1 MAMTVAAQ
9 EALSKHPSLRLAGR
23 ARFFHLFL
31 SYNRNINTPPRKRQ
45 FLPRGRKK
53 RSAPNYFFKIFL
65 KIAWMRA
72 ITPLYFPFHRE
83 ASRKQNRTKS
93 ERSCYPVVP
102 FHPRGQPPMTETA
115 DFRKAASD
123 TVYFGKYY
131 LSHYFTRPSPPFH
144 RQLDA
149 LWRSRVMH
157 GHDPLSQ
164 RAEML
169 SEKGARS
176 AVAAPRGH
184 AKSTVM
190 SLKNVLHAALYGYK
204 QYILL
209 ISDTETQAVSFLDA
223 IKYELE
229 TNERILAD
237 FGEQVGKTWKT
248 GSIVLKN
255 GCRIDAVGS
264 GQKLRGRRNYQ
275 RRPDL
280 ILCDDIENDEGVR
293 TTEQRQKTAD
303 WFWKAVCKSGDSYTD
318 LLVIGTILHH
328 DSLLA
333 NLLKNP
339 GFQSRKY
346 QAVLS
351 EASSLLWGDWE
362 RLFTDLTDPER
373 EKTAHAFFYKH
384 RKEMLA
390 GAKVLWPEKLSYYDL
405 RLMRLTE
412 GEAAFNSEMQ
422 NQPIDP
428 SACLFSSQW
437 FRYYQPHEINF
448 RRGSFRFYGYC
459 DPSLGRT
466 ASSDYSAIITLAVDS
481 DTGLSYV
488 WDADI
493 QRRHPDRIISDILDK
508 ERLLRRET
516 GRGYTV
522 FGAETNQFQW
532 FLKEQLARESARQ
545 GLYLPIQGVRSTE
558 DKTMRVE
565 SLQPDVKNGYIRF
578 RADQTLLLQQLSQ
591 FPLGAH
597 DDGPDALEGARTL
610 ARRQTRA
617 VNLSGLH
624 I

>member
-1 MAMTVAAQ
+1 MKDTAQFRAA
-9 EALSKHPSLRLAGR
+9 ALDPA
-23 ARFFHLFL
+23 
-31 SYNRNINTPPRKRQ
+31 
-45 FLPRGRKK
+45 
-53 RSAPNYFFKIFL
+53 
-65 KIAWMRA
+65 
-72 ITPLYFPFHRE
+72 E
-83 ASRKQNRTKS
+83 
-93 ERSCYPVVP
+93 
-102 FHPRGQPPMTETA
+102 
-115 DFRKAASD
+115 
-123 TVYFGKYY
+123 FGKYY

-144 RQLDA
+144 RQLSG
-149 LWRSRVMH
+149 LWRRRVMKNR
-157 GHDPLSQ
+157 DPVSDC
-164 RAEML
+164 AAML
-169 SEKGARS
+169 ADKGTRS

-190 SLKNVLHAALYGYK
+190 SLQNVLHAALYGYK
-204 QYILL
+204 RYILL
-209 ISDTETQAVSFLDA
+209 ISDTEAQAVSFLDA
-223 IKYELE
+223 IKNELE

-237 FGEQVGKTWKT
+237 FGEQPGKTWKT
-248 GSIVLKN
+248 SSILLSN

-264 GQKLRGRRNYQ
+264 GQKLRGRRNYE

-293 TTEQRQKTAD
+293 TAEQRQKTAD

-318 LLVIGTILHH
+318 ILVIGTILHH

-333 NLLKNP
+333 NLLENP

-351 EASSLLWGDWE
+351 DAPSPLWGDWE
-362 RLFTDLTDPER
+362 KLFTDLADPDR
-373 EKTAHAFFYKH
+373 EKAAHAFFYKH
-384 RKEMLA
+384 RKEMLD
-390 GAKVLWPEKLSYYDL
+390 GAKVLWPEKRSYYDL
-405 RLMRLTE
+405 RVMRLTE

-437 FRYYQPHEINF
+437 FRYFNPAEVDF
-448 RRGSFRFYGYC
+448 RAPSFRFYGYC

-466 ASSDYSAIITLAVDS
+466 ATSDYSAIVTLAVDG
-481 DTGLSYV
+481 DTGLGYV

-493 QRRHPDRIISDILDK
+493 QRRHPDRIITDILEK

-516 GRGYTV
+516 GRGYTL

-545 GLYLPIQGVRSTE
+545 GLYLPIQGVRATE
-558 DKTMRVE
+558 DKTMRIE
-565 SLQPDVKNGYIRF
+565 TLQPDVKNGYILF
-578 RADQTLLLQQLSQ
+578 RKDQTLLLHQLSQ

-610 ARRQTRA
+610 ARKQSRTA
-617 VNLSGLH
+617 NLAGLRL
-624 I
+624 